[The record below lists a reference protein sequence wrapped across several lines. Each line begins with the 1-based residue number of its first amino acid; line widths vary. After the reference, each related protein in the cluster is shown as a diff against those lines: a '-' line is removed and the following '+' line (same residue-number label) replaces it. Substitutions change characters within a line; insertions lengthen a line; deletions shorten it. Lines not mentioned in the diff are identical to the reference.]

1 MDDVRPVRQ
10 DRLPV
15 VLSSAAVSRT
25 QFTPGERYEEM
36 QQWSAP
42 PADMPGVWNFLGWR
56 RSEMEPGWVVMEWE
70 PNENH
75 GFPAGDGYIIH
86 GGMVTA
92 ILDTAMG
99 GATWTLLNLDE
110 VFLTADL
117 RTEFYRPT
125 MPGLVKCEGRVIH
138 KTRRTTFAAAEL
150 FDSGGKMLAAGRAT
164 NLSISLV
171 DPRDQRNRGPA
182 TPERG

>member
-1 MDDVRPVRQ
+1 
-10 DRLPV
+10 
-15 VLSSAAVSRT
+15 
-25 QFTPGERYEEM
+25 
-36 QQWSAP
+36 
-42 PADMPGVWNFLGWR
+42 
-56 RSEMEPGWVVMEWE
+56 MEPGRATLEWE

-99 GATWTLLNLDE
+99 NATFTLLDMNE

-125 MPGLVKCEGRVIH
+125 VPGPVRCEGWINH
-138 KTRRTTFAAAEL
+138 KTRRVIFAAAEL
-150 FDSGGKMLAAGRAT
+150 FDGGGKLLAAGRAT
-164 NLSISLV
+164 NLAIDLT
-171 DPRDQRNRGPA
+171 DPRDQLKQGPA